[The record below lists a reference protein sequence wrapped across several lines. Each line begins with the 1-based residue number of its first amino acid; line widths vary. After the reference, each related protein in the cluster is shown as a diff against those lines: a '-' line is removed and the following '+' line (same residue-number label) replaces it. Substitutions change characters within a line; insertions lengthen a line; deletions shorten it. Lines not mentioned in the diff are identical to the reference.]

1 MAPLSEHQQLE
12 SAWRSLRSNGSSEG
26 WRTIAIGKG
35 RFRAGI
41 RYPENE
47 EVLLAGFSIRPPG
60 QSDLPQ
66 ARGFSVSRVWD
77 EAVDDALV
85 WIGIARTPAAS
96 MEMFSIMAA
105 DLLECDAA
113 TGDVSELRAY
123 HSFVSRIRSWQQFM
137 ERPSDRKL
145 SDAEEIG
152 LFGELRVVQRLI
164 QSGRPA
170 TEVLKIWKGP
180 ANGLRDFSLGTIDLE
195 VKSTI
200 SPNGF
205 PARIGS
211 LEQLDDADDRTIY
224 LLAQR
229 FALDASGLTLP
240 ELIEEVRA
248 ELDEGDEPSFGRSLL
263 MVGYESAFADE
274 YTRRFIGADVR
285 AYRMD
290 DDFPR
295 LGRNTVPLAIKS
307 ARYDLDLDLVGEA
320 TAELD
325 EIYLALG
332 GPLPL

>member
-12 SAWRSLRSNGSSEG
+12 SAWRSLRSNDTSEG

-66 ARGFSVSRVWD
+66 ARGFSVSRVGD
-77 EAVDDALV
+77 DAAGDALV

-96 MEMFSIMAA
+96 MEMFTIMAA
-105 DLLECDAA
+105 DLLESDASI
-113 TGDVSELRAY
+113 GDVSELRAY

-137 ERPSDRKL
+137 ERPRDRKL
-145 SDAEEIG
+145 SESEEIG
-152 LFGELRVVQRLI
+152 LFGELKVVQRLI
-164 QSGRPA
+164 RSGRPA
-170 TEVLKIWKGP
+170 SEVLRMWKGP
-180 ANGLRDFSLGTIDLE
+180 ANGLRDFSLGTVDLE

-205 PARIGS
+205 PARIAS

-229 FALDASGLTLP
+229 FALDASGQSLP
-240 ELIEEVRA
+240 ELIEEVRQD
-248 ELDEGDEPSFGRSLL
+248 LGEGDELSFGRSLL
-263 MVGYESAFADE
+263 MVGYEGAFADE
-274 YTRRFIGADVR
+274 YVRRFIDADVR

-290 DDFPR
+290 EHFPR
-295 LGRNTVPLAIKS
+295 LARSAVPLAIKS
-307 ARYDLDLDLVGEA
+307 AKYDLDLDLVGDP